1 MVDKDFFNNNGPFS
15 LQQIAEICGAELS
28 EPAKQSMLIND
39 IATMLEAGEGEVCF
53 LYDKKVKDSAA
64 QIRASAC
71 VTTEELGKLVP
82 QTTTLLIAQN
92 PRMAYLKLMEAFYS
106 EYRMKPDIAST
117 ARIHPSAI
125 IGQGTYVGDYAVIGE
140 GVCIGDN
147 CVIEAGVVIARGCK
161 IGNNTRIGASASIS
175 YAIIGDN
182 CYIYTGARIGQDGF
196 GFMMVE
202 GQHKRIPQVG
212 RVVIGNNVEIAAN
225 TCVDR
230 GALGDTVIGDGTKID
245 NLVQVAHNN
254 KFGVGCILVSQTG
267 VAGSCNFGNYVV
279 CGGQTGFADHLNI
292 GSQAQVASQSGVMRD
307 VKSGEVVMGYPA
319 IKFNDFMRQVAL
331 LQKSIRK

>member
-1 MVDKDFFNNNGPFS
+1 MVDKAFFNNNGPFS
-15 LQQIAEICGAELS
+15 LQQIAEICEAKLTEAG
-28 EPAKQSMLIND
+28 KQSVMIND
-39 IATMLEAGEGEVCF
+39 IAAMLEAGEGEICF
-53 LYDKKVKDSAA
+53 FYDKKVKESAA
-64 QIRASAC
+64 QIKATAC
-71 VTTEELGKLVP
+71 VTTEELSRFVP

-92 PRMAYLKLMEAFYS
+92 PKMAYLKLVETFYT
-106 EYRMKPDIAST
+106 EYKMKPDIAST

-140 GVCIGDN
+140 GVAIGEN
-147 CVIEAGVVIARGCK
+147 CVIEPGVVIARGCK

-196 GFMMVE
+196 GFVMVE

-212 RVVIGNNVEIAAN
+212 RVIIGNNVEIAAN

-230 GALGDTVIGDGTKID
+230 GALGDMVIGDGTKID

-254 KFGVGCILVSQTG
+254 KLGVGCILVSQTG
-267 VAGSCNFGNYVV
+267 IAGSCTFGNYVV

-307 VKSGEVVMGYPA
+307 VNPGEVVMGYPA

-331 LQKSIRK
+331 LQKSIHK